1 MKGMGEVE
9 VEENQY
15 SSRSLG
21 IIQQQSFFIAGV
33 LFFFLVDGAMLAGVC
48 WNN

>member
-9 VEENQY
+9 VKENQY

-21 IIQQQSFFIAGV
+21 IIRQQSFLITGV
-33 LFFFLVDGAMLAGVC
+33 LFFLVDSATLAGVY
-48 WNN
+48 